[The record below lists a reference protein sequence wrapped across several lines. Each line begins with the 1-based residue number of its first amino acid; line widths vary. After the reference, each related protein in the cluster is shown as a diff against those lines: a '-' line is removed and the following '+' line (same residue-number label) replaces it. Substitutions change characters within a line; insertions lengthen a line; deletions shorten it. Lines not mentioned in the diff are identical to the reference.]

1 MKRCGKCG
9 EVLPEEGFFRR
20 RASRDGLQN
29 WCKRC
34 QREYLRGYD
43 RFGGRKAAMPNG
55 GDGQQYQ
62 LFPVQ
67 GNPFR
72 VQFDLNNHNEV
83 LNVLTML
90 KNRGVIRNVEF

>member
-1 MKRCGKCG
+1 
-9 EVLPEEGFFRR
+9 
-20 RASRDGLQN
+20 
-29 WCKRC
+29 
-34 QREYLRGYD
+34 
-43 RFGGRKAAMPNG
+43 MPNG